1 MEWEALTL
9 RDRTTGASRVITS
22 HGELVSNAVLDP
34 TGRIV
39 VSSVPGEGIIQVG
52 SADGSEPHLLYGHTS
67 NVTAIAISPDSRW
80 IASGDE
86 FGEIRLWTMPDVD
99 KPPLHTL
106 PHDALVA
113 KLKTL
118 TNLRVVR
125 DDTSTADWKIELAPF
140 PGWKTVPT
148 WW

>member
-1 MEWEALTL
+1 M
-9 RDRTTGASRVITS
+9 ITN
-22 HGELVSNAVLDP
+22 HGELVSAAILDP
-34 TGRIV
+34 TGTIII
-39 VSSVPGEGIIQVG
+39 SSLPGRGVIQVG
-52 SADGSEPHLLYGHTS
+52 SADGSEPHLLYGHSS

-80 IASGDE
+80 IASGDQS
-86 FGEIRLWTMPDVD
+86 GVIRLWEMPDVS

-125 DDTSTADWKIELAPF
+125 DEDTSGEWKIEVAPF

-148 WW
+148 W